1 MLDRNIPDLQGIS
14 SPVTPRQSLDTS
26 LKTAKFTAR
35 LARQGLFVHET
46 CCPVNGR
53 IQPIGVLKKQG

>member
-1 MLDRNIPDLQGIS
+1 VKNQKKQ
-14 SPVTPRQSLDTS
+14 SPDTS